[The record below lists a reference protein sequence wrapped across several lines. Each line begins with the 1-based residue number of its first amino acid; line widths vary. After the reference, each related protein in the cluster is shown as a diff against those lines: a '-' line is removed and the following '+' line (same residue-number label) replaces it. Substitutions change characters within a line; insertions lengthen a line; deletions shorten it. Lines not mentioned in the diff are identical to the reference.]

1 MNKKIFF
8 TVILIFLTECS
19 FNQNSK
25 IWNENINKLETN
37 ENLKKVETDKK
48 SEVLEL
54 NPLIRID
61 LSNIKIINHSSNN
74 QNNFGALKYSGDFK
88 KIGSYRFS
96 KFENFDQI
104 NLKPL
109 FLKQGL
115 IFFDKKGSVIF
126 FNNDKK
132 IVWKKNYYSKF
143 EKKLS
148 PKLSFASNGNNL
160 IVTDNIGK
168 YYLINIDDGELIW
181 MKSNIYPFNSEIKKY
196 EDKFFVVDY
205 KNIIRCFYL
214 KNGSECWNYATE
226 DSLTISANKYSIITH
241 ENLVIFNNS
250 IGDITA
256 IDISSGLIQ
265 WQLPTQSNQIINETY
280 NFRNSK
286 LVGDKKSIFYS
297 NSKNQF
303 YSIDINTGVPKWIN
317 NINSHITPF
326 IVGEYIF
333 TISDDGYLY
342 TLQKNQGNIIRIN
355 DVYKFYKTKKRNQI
369 KPIGISIGQDK
380 LYLTNNDGRIIVID
394 LGSGKVVRTERI
406 SRGQISKPF
415 IFNENLFLI
424 KNGSIIQYN

>member
-1 MNKKIFF
+1 MNKKIIF
-8 TVILIFLTECS
+8 ILISIILTGCS
-19 FNQNSK
+19 FNKNSK
-25 IWNENINKLETN
+25 IWNENDNKFEINK
-37 ENLKKVETDKK
+37 NLKKVQIDEK
-48 SEVLEL
+48 SEEVEL
-54 NPLIRID
+54 NPLIKID
-61 LSNIKIINHSSNN
+61 LSNIKITNHNLDN
-74 QNNFGALKYSGDFK
+74 QNNFGALKYSGNLN
-88 KIGSYRFS
+88 KIGSFRFS
-96 KFENFDQI
+96 KFDNFDQI

-109 FLKQGL
+109 FLKNGL

-132 IVWKKNYYSKF
+132 VVWKKNYYSKF

-148 PKLSFASNGNNL
+148 PKLSFASKGNSL

-168 YYLINIDDGELIW
+168 YYLINIDNGNLVW
-181 MKSNIYPFNSEIKKY
+181 MKNNIYPFNSEIKKY

-214 KNGSECWNYATE
+214 KNGSECWNFATE
-226 DSLTISANKYSIITH
+226 DSLTISSHKYSIITH
-241 ENLVIFNNS
+241 ENFVIFNNS

-265 WQLPTQSNQIINETY
+265 WQLPTQSNKIINETY

-286 LVGDKKSIFYS
+286 LVTDKKSIFFS

-303 YSIDINTGVPKWIN
+303 YSVDINTGIPKWIN
-317 NINSHITPF
+317 NISSHLTPF
-326 IVGEYIF
+326 LVGEFIF
-333 TISDDGYLY
+333 TISENGYLY
-342 TLQKNQGNIIRIN
+342 TIQKKQGNIIRIN
-355 DVYKFYKTKKRNQI
+355 DVYKFYKTNERNKI

-380 LYLTNNDGRIIVID
+380 LYLTNNDGRIIIID

-406 SRGQISKPF
+406 SRRQISKPF

>member
-1 MNKKIFF
+1 MNKKIVF
-8 TVILIFLTECS
+8 VLILIFFTGCS
-19 FNQNSK
+19 FNKNSK
-25 IWNENINKLETN
+25 IWNENNNKFETN
-37 ENLKKVETDKK
+37 ENFKKVEIDEK
-48 SEVLEL
+48 SEAVEL
-54 NPLIRID
+54 NPLIKID
-61 LSNIKIINHSSNN
+61 LSDIKIINRNLDN
-74 QNNFGALKYSGDFK
+74 QNNFGALKYSGDLN
-88 KIGSYRFS
+88 KIGSFRFS

-104 NLKPL
+104 NLRPL
-109 FLKQGL
+109 FLKKGL

-132 IVWKKNYYSKF
+132 VVWKKNYYSKS
-143 EKKLS
+143 EKKLN
-148 PKLSFASNGNNL
+148 PKLSFALKDNNL

-168 YYLINIDDGELIW
+168 YYLINIDDGELMW
-181 MKSNIYPFNSEIKKY
+181 MKKNVYPFNSEIKEY

-205 KNIIRCFYL
+205 KNIIRCYYL

-226 DSLTISANKYSIITH
+226 DSLTISTNKYSIITN

-280 NFRNSK
+280 DFRNSK

-297 NSKNQF
+297 NNKNQF
-303 YSIDINTGVPKWIN
+303 YSIDINTGIPKWIN
-317 NINSHITPF
+317 SVNSHITPF
-326 IVGEYIF
+326 LVGEYIF
-333 TISDDGYLY
+333 TISEDGYLY
-342 TLQKNQGNIIRIN
+342 TIQKNQGNIIRIN
-355 DVYKFYKTKKRNQI
+355 DIYKFYKKKERNQI

-394 LGSGKVVRTERI
+394 LVSGKVVRTERV